1 MTWAHHPHFTEQERE
16 AAGDLPSATRQS
28 LDWNSSVPKATPF
41 PPCQTSLH
49 FRVCRPEAKGWERAR
64 LSAGSSER
72 ESAGGQEA
80 ARKHPPPRPTAS
92 EVGEHADD
100 ERRLVT
106 GEGSG
111 EPPGLGARDGRDG
124 RSGREGPAVALK
136 FSASSSPP
144 EELKPKS
151 LRPCHF
157 RTFAAAS
164 EGNAPISPASP
175 PSAKLLTPGE

>member
-1 MTWAHHPHFTEQERE
+1 MTCPVPRDRAWIGTALSPKPHPFHH
-16 AAGDLPSATRQS
+16 A
-28 LDWNSSVPKATPF
+28 K
-41 PPCQTSLH
+41 PPCISGFADLKL
-49 FRVCRPEAKGWERAR
+49 KGGKEQGF
-64 LSAGSSER
+64 LPGVLN

-100 ERRLVT
+100 ERHLVT

-111 EPPGLGARDGRDG
+111 EPPGLGARDG

-151 LRPCHF
+151 LRPCHS
-157 RTFAAAS
+157 RTFAATS

-175 PSAKLLTPGE
+175 PSAKLLTPEE

>member
-1 MTWAHHPHFTEQERE
+1 M
-16 AAGDLPSATRQS
+16 GDLPSATRQS

-49 FRVCRPEAKGWERAR
+49 FRVCRPEAKGWERER

-100 ERRLVT
+100 ERHLVT
-106 GEGSG
+106 GERAQGSLLG
-111 EPPGLGARDGRDG
+111 WEPGMAGMAALAARAQPW
-124 RSGREGPAVALK
+124 RSSFLLPLPHLR
-136 FSASSSPP
+136 
-144 EELKPKS
+144 S
-151 LRPCHF
+151 L
-157 RTFAAAS
+157 S
-164 EGNAPISPASP
+164 QS
-175 PSAKLLTPGE
+175 L